1 LRSCQAAL
9 RRIGLNVAWFRYGD
23 RVIWWVAITAIGT
36 VLAGLA
42 LPLAFIQLGALRQ
55 DRLRAT

>member
-1 LRSCQAAL
+1 MAVDWAA
-9 RRIGLNVAWFRYGD
+9 IEAV
-23 RVIWWVAITAIGT
+23 GT

-55 DRLRAT
+55 DRYGHK